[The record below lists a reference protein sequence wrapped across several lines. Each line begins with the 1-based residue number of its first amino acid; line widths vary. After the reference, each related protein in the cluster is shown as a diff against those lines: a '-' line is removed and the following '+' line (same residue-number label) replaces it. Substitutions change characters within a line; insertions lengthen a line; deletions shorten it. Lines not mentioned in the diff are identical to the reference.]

1 MVRIKQIILKEFRQ
15 LRRDRRMLPIVFAAP
30 IIQLILLGYAATL
43 DIKNLTLAVCDL
55 DRTSIS
61 RDLIEGFIGSPY
73 FSEVNYVDVSS
84 EIDPIINRNEANLAI
99 VIPHGFARSI
109 RRGEPEK
116 VQILVDGSDAN
127 TANIGLGYSMR
138 IINGFTRSLVE
149 NAPKNNIEVSYF
161 LIDTRS
167 RVWYNP
173 EIKSANFMVPGVVC
187 LILMIITIALAS
199 MAIVKEK
206 EIGTLEQLIVTP
218 VKPYQLI
225 IGKLAPFT
233 IIGYVIITV
242 VITVAHFWF
251 KVPFEGSLVLLY
263 FLTFG
268 YLLSTLGLALFISTI
283 SRTQQQAM
291 LSAAFFVILPFVYL
305 SGFIFPI
312 ENMPRVIQYITYFIP
327 LRYFL
332 EIVRGI
338 FLKGNTFGILLPQ
351 FLAMIAFGIVIMS
364 LSILRFRKKLE

>member
-1 MVRIKQIILKEFRQ
+1 MHRIKQIILKEFRQ
-15 LRRDRRMLPIVFAAP
+15 LRRDRRMFPIIFIAP
-30 IIQLILLGYAATL
+30 VIQLILMGYAATL
-43 DIKNLTLAVCDL
+43 DIKNLALVVCDL

-61 RDLIEGFIGSPY
+61 RELIEGFSGSVY
-73 FSEVNYVDVSS
+73 FSQVNYVDIPS
-84 EIDPIINRNEANLAI
+84 EIDPIIDRNEANLAI
-99 VIPHGFARSI
+99 VIPHGFAKSI
-109 RRGEPEK
+109 RRGETEK
-116 VQILVDGSDAN
+116 VQVLVDGSDAN
-127 TANIGLGYSMR
+127 TANICLGYSMR
-138 IINGFTRSLVE
+138 IINVFIRSMVE
-149 NAPKNNIEVSYF
+149 NAPQNNAEISYS
-161 LIDTRS
+161 LVDVRP

-173 EIKSANFMVPGVVC
+173 EIRSANFMVPGVVC
-187 LILMIITIALAS
+187 LILMIITTVLAS

-218 VKPYQLI
+218 IKPYQLI

-242 VITVAHFWF
+242 VITVAYFWF
-251 KVPFEGSLVLLY
+251 KVPFEGSLILLY

-268 YLLSTLGLALFISTI
+268 YLLSTLGIALFISTI

-312 ENMPRVIQYITYFIP
+312 ENMPRVIQYLTYLIP

-338 FLKGNTFGILLPQ
+338 FLKGNTFGTLLPQ
-351 FLAMIAFGIVIMS
+351 FLAMMAFGVVIMS
-364 LSILRFRKKLE
+364 FSILRFRKKLE

>member
-1 MVRIKQIILKEFRQ
+1 MFRIKQIILKEFRQ
-15 LRRDRRMLPIVFAAP
+15 LRRDRRMFPIIFIAP
-30 IIQLILLGYAATL
+30 VIQLILLGYAATL
-43 DIKNLTLAVCDL
+43 DIKNLALVVCDL

-61 RDLIEGFIGSPY
+61 RELIEGFSGSVY
-73 FSEVNYVDVSS
+73 FSQVNYVDIPS
-84 EIDPIINRNEANLAI
+84 EIDPIIDRNEANLAI
-99 VIPHGFARSI
+99 VIPRGFAKSI
-109 RRGEPEK
+109 RRGETEK
-116 VQILVDGSDAN
+116 VQVLVDGSDAN
-127 TANIGLGYSMR
+127 TANICLGYSMK
-138 IINGFTRSLVE
+138 IINVFIRSMVE
-149 NAPKNNIEVSYF
+149 NAPQNNSEISYS
-161 LIDTRS
+161 LVDARP

-173 EIKSANFMVPGVVC
+173 EIRSANFMVPGVVC
-187 LILMIITIALAS
+187 LILMIITTVLAS

-218 VKPYQLI
+218 IKPYQLI

-242 VITVAHFWF
+242 VITVAYFWF
-251 KVPFEGSLVLLY
+251 KVPFEGSLILLY

-312 ENMPRVIQYITYFIP
+312 ENMPRVIQYLTYLIP

-338 FLKGNTFGILLPQ
+338 FLKGNTFGTLLPQ
-351 FLAMIAFGIVIMS
+351 FLAMMAFGVVIMFF
-364 LSILRFRKKLE
+364 SILRFRKKLE

>member
-1 MVRIKQIILKEFRQ
+1 MFRIKQIILKEFRQ
-15 LRRDRRMLPIVFAAP
+15 LRRDRRMFPIIFIAP
-30 IIQLILLGYAATL
+30 VIQLILLGYAATL
-43 DIKNLTLAVCDL
+43 DIKNLALVVCDL

-61 RDLIEGFIGSPY
+61 RELIEGFSGSVY
-73 FSEVNYVDVSS
+73 FSQVNYVDIPS
-84 EIDPIINRNEANLAI
+84 EIDPIIDRNEANLAI
-99 VIPHGFARSI
+99 VIPRGFAKSI
-109 RRGEPEK
+109 RRGETEK
-116 VQILVDGSDAN
+116 VQVLVDGSDAN
-127 TANIGLGYSMR
+127 TANICLGYSMR
-138 IINGFTRSLVE
+138 IINVFIRSMVE
-149 NAPKNNIEVSYF
+149 NAPQNNAEISYS
-161 LIDTRS
+161 LVDVRP

-173 EIKSANFMVPGVVC
+173 EIRSANFMVPGVVC
-187 LILMIITIALAS
+187 LILMIITTVLAS

-218 VKPYQLI
+218 IKPYQLI

-242 VITVAHFWF
+242 VITVAYFWF
-251 KVPFEGSLVLLY
+251 KVPFEGSLILLY

-312 ENMPRVIQYITYFIP
+312 ENMPRAIQYLTYLIP

-338 FLKGNTFGILLPQ
+338 FLKGNTFGTLLPQ
-351 FLAMIAFGIVIMS
+351 FLAMMAFGVVIMS
-364 LSILRFRKKLE
+364 FSILRFRKKLE